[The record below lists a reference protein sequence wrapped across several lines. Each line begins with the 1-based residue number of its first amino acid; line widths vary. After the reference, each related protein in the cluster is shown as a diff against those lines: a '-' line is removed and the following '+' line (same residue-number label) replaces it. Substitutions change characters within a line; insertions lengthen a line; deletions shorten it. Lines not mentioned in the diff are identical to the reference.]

1 MITEKQ
7 SLAIKKKMLEQGIT
21 VTELAKELG
30 IQRTFL
36 SGIISGKRNS
46 KEIEN
51 KLKERFLGRK

>member
-30 IQRTFL
+30 IQRTYL
-36 SGIISGKRNS
+36 SGIISGQRNS
-46 KEIEN
+46 KEVES
-51 KLKERFLGRK
+51 KLKEMYLGRK

>member
-30 IQRTFL
+30 IQRTYL
-36 SGIISGKRNS
+36 SGIISGQRNS
-46 KEIEN
+46 KKVES
-51 KLKERFLGRK
+51 KLKEKYLARK